1 MAREEEEARRE
12 RLAAQDALPSGDVP
26 FTAALA
32 GNKMEQLD
40 ALLNQTGLYTQ
51 FLTEQM
57 KTIAPGAGGP
67 AGGAP
72 EAEAGSSTPEG
83 GTKKGRKRKAKQAP
97 PAKKQKGT
105 SRDFLPLME
114 CELRDYQVEGV
125 KWLISLW
132 SNGLDGILADEE
144 GLGKTVQTIGLLSY
158 LREKGVNG
166 PFLVVGPLEVMP
178 NWIREIKRFCPS
190 LNALQYHGTQTERRE
205 MRRTHPPRTGY
216 GRYPKE
222 FPVFVTTD
230 EICMRDRKFLAEYD
244 WQYVVVDEFHPIK
257 FERRLI
263 SELKEIPA
271 SNRLLLTGTPPQDY
285 NLGELWSLLN
295 FIFPELTGP
304 ADFEALF
311 DSSGVL
317 VVEEGKTAEMATKLR
332 SILEPFL
339 LRRDKA
345 DVETGQGAAAVKEE
359 EEEVK
364 ISSLLEMAVKD
375 EPEVKIRALEGVME
389 AGSG

>member
-1 MAREEEEARRE
+1 M
-12 RLAAQDALPSGDVP
+12 
-26 FTAALA
+26 
-32 GNKMEQLD
+32 
-40 ALLNQTGLYTQ
+40 
-51 FLTEQM
+51 
-57 KTIAPGAGGP
+57 
-67 AGGAP
+67 
-72 EAEAGSSTPEG
+72 
-83 GTKKGRKRKAKQAP
+83 
-97 PAKKQKGT
+97 
-105 SRDFLPLME
+105 
-114 CELRDYQVEGV
+114 
-125 KWLISLW
+125 
-132 SNGLDGILADEE
+132 
-144 GLGKTVQTIGLLSY
+144 
-158 LREKGVNG
+158 
-166 PFLVVGPLEVMP
+166 
-178 NWIREIKRFCPS
+178 
-190 LNALQYHGTQTERRE
+190 
-205 MRRTHPPRTGY
+205 
-216 GRYPKE
+216 
-222 FPVFVTTD
+222 
-230 EICMRDRKFLAEYD
+230 
-244 WQYVVVDEFHPIK
+244 VVDEFHPIK

-375 EPEVKIRALEGVME
+375 EPEDVKIRTLDCGVCNLRACNLCAITLEGVTE

>member
-1 MAREEEEARRE
+1 MPETLR
-12 RLAAQDALPSGDVP
+12 SKS
-26 FTAALA
+26 
-32 GNKMEQLD
+32 KMEQQKKQLKELD
-40 ALLNQTGLYTQ
+40 TLLIQTNLYTQ

-97 PAKKQKGT
+97 PAKKQKST

-114 CELRDYQVEGV
+114 CELRDYQVKGV

-132 SNGLDGILADEE
+132 SNGLNGILADQM
-144 GLGKTVQTIGLLSY
+144 GLGKTIQTIALLSH
-158 LREKGVNG
+158 LREKGVGGGGG

>member
-1 MAREEEEARRE
+1 MPETLR
-12 RLAAQDALPSGDVP
+12 SKS
-26 FTAALA
+26 
-32 GNKMEQLD
+32 KMEQQKKQLKELD
-40 ALLNQTGLYTQ
+40 TLLIQTNLYTQ

-72 EAEAGSSTPEG
+72 EAEAGRSTPEG

-97 PAKKQKGT
+97 PAKKQKST

-114 CELRDYQVEGV
+114 GELRDHQVEGV

-132 SNGLDGILADEE
+132 SNGLTGILADEE

-166 PFLVVGPLEVMP
+166 PFLVVGPVEVMP

-190 LNALQYHGTQTERRE
+190 LDTLQYHGTQKERRE

-244 WQYVVVDEFHPIK
+244 WMYIVVDEFHPIK

-271 SNRLLLTGTPPQDY
+271 GNRLLLTGTPPQDY

-295 FIFPELTGP
+295 YMYILSDLTGP

-339 LRRDKA
+339 LRRVKA
-345 DVETGQGAAAVKEE
+345 DVETGPAAAAVKEE

-375 EPEVKIRALEGVME
+375 EPEEEEVKIRALEGVME

>member
-1 MAREEEEARRE
+1 MPETLR
-12 RLAAQDALPSGDVP
+12 SKS
-26 FTAALA
+26 
-32 GNKMEQLD
+32 KMEQQKKQLKELD
-40 ALLNQTGLYTQ
+40 TLLIQTNLYTQ

-97 PAKKQKGT
+97 PAKKQKST

-114 CELRDYQVEGV
+114 CELRDYQVKGV

-132 SNGLDGILADEE
+132 SNGLNGILADQM
-144 GLGKTVQTIGLLSY
+144 GLGKTVQTIGLLSH
-158 LREKGVNG
+158 LREKVRLNG

-389 AGSG
+389 AESG

>member
-1 MAREEEEARRE
+1 MPETLR
-12 RLAAQDALPSGDVP
+12 SKS
-26 FTAALA
+26 
-32 GNKMEQLD
+32 KMEQLKKQLKELD
-40 ALLNQTGLYTQ
+40 TLLNNTERYAQ
-51 FLTEQM
+51 FLAEQI
-57 KTIAPGAGGP
+57 KKFITSGAGSP

-97 PAKKQKGT
+97 PAKKQKST

-114 CELRDYQVEGV
+114 GELRDYQVEGV

-132 SNGLDGILADEE
+132 SNGLNGILADQM
-144 GLGKTVQTIGLLSY
+144 GLGKTVQTIGLLSH
-158 LREKGVNG
+158 LREKVRLNG

-178 NWIREIKRFCPS
+178 NWIKEIKRFCPS
-190 LNALQYHGTQTERRE
+190 LNALQYHGNQKEHRE
-205 MRRTHPPRTGY
+205 MRRPHPPRT
-216 GRYPKE
+216 RYPEE
-222 FPVFVTTD
+222 FPVFVTTY
-230 EICMRDRKFLAEYD
+230 ETCMRDRKFLAEYD
-244 WQYVVVDEFHPIK
+244 WQYMVVDEFHPIK

-271 SNRLLLTGTPPQDY
+271 GNRLLLTGTPPQDY

-295 FIFPELTGP
+295 YIHPGLTGP

-339 LRRDKA
+339 LRRVKA
-345 DVETGQGAAAVKEE
+345 DVETGQGAVAVKEE

-375 EPEVKIRALEGVME
+375 EPEEEEVKIRALEGVME